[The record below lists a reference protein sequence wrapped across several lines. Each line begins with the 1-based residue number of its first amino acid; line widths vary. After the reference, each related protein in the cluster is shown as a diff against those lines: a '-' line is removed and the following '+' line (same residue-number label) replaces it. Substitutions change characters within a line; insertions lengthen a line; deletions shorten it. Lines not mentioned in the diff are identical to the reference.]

1 MEEKPLMMMT
11 GSELIALAKEI
22 YKAIPKPQ
30 EPQQKQEP
38 KGDLPEYVLGWN
50 GLARLFGVTV
60 NTAKR
65 RYESGALKGACK
77 VVDGKLVT
85 HSALALEKWSAYLM
99 SKQLNK

>member
-22 YKAIPKPQ
+22 YKALPKPK
-30 EPQQKQEP
+30 EPQRPQEP

-65 RYESGALKGACK
+65 RYESGALRGACK

-85 HSALALEKWSAYLM
+85 HSALALEKWSAYQM

>member
-22 YKAIPKPQ
+22 YKALPKPKDI
-30 EPQQKQEP
+30 QQPKEP

-85 HSALALEKWSAYLM
+85 HSALALEKWSAYQM
-99 SKQLNK
+99 SKQINK

>member
-22 YKAIPKPQ
+22 YKALPKQ
-30 EPQQKQEP
+30 KEPQPKEP

-65 RYESGALKGACK
+65 RYESGALNGACK

>member
-11 GSELIALAKEI
+11 GSELIALVKEI
-22 YKAIPKPQ
+22 YKALPKPQ

-85 HSALALEKWSAYLM
+85 HSALALEKWSAYQM
-99 SKQLNK
+99 SKQINK

>member
-1 MEEKPLMMMT
+1 MMT

-65 RYESGALKGACK
+65 RYESGALNGACK

-85 HSALALEKWSAYLM
+85 HSALALEKWSAYQM
-99 SKQLNK
+99 NKQISK

>member
-22 YKAIPKPQ
+22 YKAIPKPK
-30 EPQQKQEP
+30 EPQQPKEP

-85 HSALALEKWSAYLM
+85 HSALALEKWSAYQM
-99 SKQLNK
+99 SKQINK

>member
-22 YKAIPKPQ
+22 YKALPKPK

-85 HSALALEKWSAYLM
+85 HSALALEKWSAYQM

>member
-22 YKAIPKPQ
+22 YKALPKQ
-30 EPQQKQEP
+30 KESQQKQEP

-65 RYESGALKGACK
+65 RYESGALNGACK

-85 HSALALEKWSAYLM
+85 HSALALEKWSAYQM
-99 SKQLNK
+99 NKQFNK

>member
-22 YKAIPKPQ
+22 YKALPKQ
-30 EPQQKQEP
+30 KEPQQNKEP

-65 RYESGALKGACK
+65 RYESGALRGACK

-99 SKQLNK
+99 NKQLNK

>member
-22 YKAIPKPQ
+22 YKALPKPK
-30 EPQQKQEP
+30 EPQQQEP
-38 KGDLPEYVLGWN
+38 KGNLPEYVLGWN

-65 RYESGALKGACK
+65 RFESGALRGACK

-85 HSALALEKWSAYLM
+85 HSALALEKWSAYQM
-99 SKQLNK
+99 SKQINK

>member
-22 YKAIPKPQ
+22 YKALPKPK
-30 EPQQKQEP
+30 EPKEPKEP

-65 RYESGALKGACK
+65 RYESGALRGACK

-99 SKQLNK
+99 SKQINK

>member
-22 YKAIPKPQ
+22 YKALPKQ
-30 EPQQKQEP
+30 KETQQPNEP

-65 RYESGALKGACK
+65 RYESGALRGACK

-85 HSALALEKWSAYLM
+85 HSALALEKWSAYQM